1 MKPICSILGVLACVW
16 ALTVSPALA
25 QQSAQARIDLW
36 KMGEWKNT
44 DFSKVA
50 IDLREIVSGGPPR
63 DGIPPIDRPSFE
75 TVDEASGWLDP
86 TEPVIVYEE
95 QGDARAYPLQILI
108 WHEIVND
115 VVAGRPVVVT
125 FCPLCNSALVFD
137 RRVDGEVLDFGTT
150 GKVRHSDLVMW
161 DRQTES
167 WWQQLTGE
175 GIVGTHAGK
184 KLTFLSAPL
193 VAYETF
199 RRAFPEGQVLSKD
212 TGFARPYGN
221 NPYVAY
227 DSPGGR
233 PFLYRGEIDPR
244 LAPMERVVTVESG
257 GWARAYPYA
266 LLAKEGVVQDSLN
279 GSELV
284 VFHQPGARS
293 ALDRSVIAASRD
305 VGAVGVFRREL
316 EGRMLSFRR
325 VEGGFEDRETG
336 SRWNLLGRA
345 VAGPLQGKRLEPIV
359 HANHFAFAWFAF
371 RPDSTLWDGS

>member
-1 MKPICSILGVLACVW
+1 MKPICAILGVLACVW
-16 ALTVSPALA
+16 ALAVSPALA

-115 VVAGRPVVVT
+115 VVAGRPVLVT

-227 DSPGGR
+227 DAPGGR

-244 LAPMERVVTVESG
+244 LAPMERVVAVESG

-316 EGRMLSFRR
+316 EGRMLNFRR